1 MVRCKECIPR
11 CRDLGSMGRNSS
23 KKSVGRAKVV
33 RVGISSFQTSKAI
46 KKSDR
51 AKTIIKAFQQKAHD
65 RK

>member
-1 MVRCKECIPR
+1 MYTQVSRSRVYGPKFI
-11 CRDLGSMGRNSS
+11 

-51 AKTIIKAFQQKAHD
+51 AKTIIKAFQQKVHD